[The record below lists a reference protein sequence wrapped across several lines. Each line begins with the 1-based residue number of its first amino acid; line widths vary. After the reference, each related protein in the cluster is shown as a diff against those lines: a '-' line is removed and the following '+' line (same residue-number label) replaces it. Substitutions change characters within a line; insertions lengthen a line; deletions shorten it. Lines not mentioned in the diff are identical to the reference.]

1 MDGSGWEMD
10 SKGQSESLSKLRR
23 RRFIIFSKWGRHKII
38 HLEIN
43 FHQIYYRPPMDRAEK
58 RTTETDGKRLSFL
71 FLCCIS
77 LPSFPDRTISTAAAR
92 KHLHSIT
99 INSPLTFVS
108 WKTTERRVKA
118 TTAGC
123 TLILMQRLPS
133 EGTPTWNA
141 AEAAGRPIRLNNN
154 LQKSTGKIHISSL
167 KNNRET
173 CLFHWALLNQ
183 TRRSGGTLNAPVEP

>member
-1 MDGSGWEMD
+1 
-10 SKGQSESLSKLRR
+10 
-23 RRFIIFSKWGRHKII
+23 
-38 HLEIN
+38 
-43 FHQIYYRPPMDRAEK
+43 MDRAEK

-108 WKTTERRVKA
+108 WKTTERRLKA

-133 EGTPTWNA
+133 EGTPTWK
-141 AEAAGRPIRLNNN
+141 R
-154 LQKSTGKIHISSL
+154 
-167 KNNRET
+167 
-173 CLFHWALLNQ
+173 
-183 TRRSGGTLNAPVEP
+183 RRSCWTANQAEQQSTEIYRKDSHKQFEKQQRNLFVSLRPAEPNQKIRRDSERSCRALTSERG